1 MNYIFKKIKLSL
13 FILLTLFLNEIA
25 LAKENNLKYQK
36 KDVANYLSGLVT
48 LKKNDFEKSF
58 EYLKKIKNLK
68 GKHYNY
74 NAQFIR
80 SLILLNK
87 FEEAFTFA
95 NDIWKED
102 ELLFEADLLL
112 TIKYFLKEDYEG
124 AQKYLN
130 RVNKISKSN
139 LLFEDFF
146 GNIFLSWIEAIK
158 KKQENS
164 FRVVNNIPDR
174 FDTLKKVQI
183 AFLNS
188 YFETEKVKT
197 TYKQVIENKN
207 YSFPRYNFF
216 LANYLI
222 TKNESINSGFFNN
235 IKNDLDSDHLLIKE
249 LKGFIK
255 TKQKNK
261 ISNFFNHKKPT
272 DALAEI
278 FYIMANLYSTEQ
290 DYKSSNFYLNISL
303 FLNNDFVPNKT
314 LLAENY
320 FFLKKYKKSKKIYN
334 EIKKIG
340 PTYSWHAS
348 KNISIILARKDNK
361 KSAILSLEKDFK
373 LIFNP
378 SSEIHY
384 EMGNFYKKNEIYE
397 KAIKHYTTA
406 LKNLKENHYLF
417 PEILKMRATCYE
429 RAGKW
434 DKAEKD
440 FLKSLKLDPDQPYT
454 LNYLAYSWIEKKINI
469 AKALN
474 MLKKA
479 TIETEDDPY
488 IIDSLGWA
496 YYNLKNFKEAKKYL
510 QRAVELLPLDPTVN
524 DHYADSLWQLDKKIQ
539 AVYFWQHVL
548 LLDGVEEKVRD
559 NIDKKIIFGINN
571 NL

>member
-1 MNYIFKKIKLSL
+1 MNYIIKKIKLGF
-13 FILLTLFLNEIA
+13 FILLTLFLNEMA

-36 KDVANYLSGLVT
+36 QDVANYLSGLVT

-58 EYLKKIKNLK
+58 KYLKKINNLK

-74 NAQFIR
+74 NTQFIR

-95 NDIWKED
+95 NDTWKED
-102 ELLFEADLLL
+102 ELFFEADLLL
-112 TIKYFLKEDYEG
+112 GIKYFLEKDYDK
-124 AQKYLN
+124 AKKYFKKA
-130 RVNKISKSN
+130 NKTSRSN

-146 GNIFLSWIEAIK
+146 GNIFLSWIEAINK
-158 KKQENS
+158 NQEKS
-164 FRVVNNIPDR
+164 FKIVNNIPDR
-174 FDTLKKVQI
+174 FDALKKVQI
-183 AFLNS
+183 AFLNG

-197 TYKQVIENKN
+197 TYKQIIENKN

-222 TKNESINSGFFNN
+222 TKKESINSEFFNN
-235 IKNDLDSDHLLIKE
+235 IKNDHLLIKE

-272 DALAEI
+272 DSLAEI
-278 FYIMANLYSTEQ
+278 FYIMANMYSTEK

-303 FLNNDFVPNKT
+303 FLNNDFVPNKA

-320 FFLKKYKKSKKIYN
+320 FFLKNYKRSKQIYN

-348 KNISIILARKDNK
+348 KNISIILATKDNK
-361 KSAILSLEKDFK
+361 QGAILSLEKDFK
-373 LIFNP
+373 SIFNP

-397 KAIKHYTTA
+397 KAIKHYTSA
-406 LKNLKENHYLF
+406 LRNLKENHYLF

-429 RAGKW
+429 RTNEW
-434 DKAEKD
+434 EKAEKD
-440 FLKSLKLDPDQPYT
+440 FLESLKLDPDQPYT

-469 AKALN
+469 AKALK

-479 TIETEDDPY
+479 VTETEDDPY

-510 QRAVELLPLDPTVN
+510 QRAVQLLPLDPTVN

-539 AVYFWQHVL
+539 AVYFWKHVL
-548 LLDGVEEKVRD
+548 LLDDVEEKLRD
-559 NIDKKIIFGINN
+559 NIDEKIIFGISN